1 MVKAIGEAA
10 EPETSIDDTAGEGEC
25 FGNKYLNVKFSAA
38 HENEIQYCASKC

>member
-10 EPETSIDDTAGEGEC
+10 EPETSIDDTAGE
-25 FGNKYLNVKFSAA
+25 GNKYLNVKFSAA